1 MFGEASTDGIN
12 DSAGAVDYIKNW
24 SREMFVINSVMKTR
38 NGEKKYKI
46 FMRNIC
52 Y

>member
-24 SREMFVINSVMKTR
+24 SREMFVINSVMKT
-38 NGEKKYKI
+38 KPWT
-46 FMRNIC
+46 
-52 Y
+52 